1 MAEATRLGLAPK
13 ASFGTTWSFDQK
25 VSGGAKSFPG
35 NPDRN
40 NNRGH
45 SSSIRGAGLT
55 RRA

>member
-35 NPDRN
+35 YPDRN
-40 NNRGH
+40 NNRGN